1 MYGIALRDDI
11 LVVRNSKIDIDC
23 YCEMIN
29 ILSSILL
36 LIEIFG
42 SCLKMFIKKQI

>member
-11 LVVRNSKIDIDC
+11 LEVRNSKIDIDC
-23 YCEMIN
+23 YSKMIN
-29 ILSSILL
+29 SSILL
-36 LIEIFG
+36 LIETFG